1 MQLKN
6 FVKKMTSNF
15 SGLEKSHSKLIDHCR
30 VMEHDIQYYK
40 GRVMEAED
48 IIETLNSV
56 GKTNISELMEELK
69 NLQN

>member
-1 MQLKN
+1 
-6 FVKKMTSNF
+6 VKKMTSNF
-15 SGLEKSHSKLIDHCR
+15 SGLEKSHAKLIDHCR